1 MGDIEYKK
9 YFEEAG
15 INMDQVLQLKKAFD
29 AFDSEKKGAISS
41 ETTGQILRMMGV
53 KVSSDELQAIMD
65 DVDLDKSGQ
74 LEFDEFVILSARFY
88 KLYQKYPFNPF
99 D

>member
-74 LEFDEFVILSARFY
+74 LEFDEFVILSARLY

-99 D
+99 

>member
-1 MGDIEYKK
+1 
-9 YFEEAG
+9 
-15 INMDQVLQLKKAFD
+15 
-29 AFDSEKKGAISS
+29 
-41 ETTGQILRMMGV
+41 MMGV

-74 LEFDEFVILSARFY
+74 LEFDEFVILSARLY

-99 D
+99 

>member
-74 LEFDEFVILSARFY
+74 LEFEEFVILSARFY

-99 D
+99 